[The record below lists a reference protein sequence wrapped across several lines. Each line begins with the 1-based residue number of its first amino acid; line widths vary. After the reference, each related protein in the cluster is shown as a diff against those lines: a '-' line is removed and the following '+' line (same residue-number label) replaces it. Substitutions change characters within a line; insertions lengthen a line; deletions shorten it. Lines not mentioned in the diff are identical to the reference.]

1 MSEIYKY
8 FLTDKYIKPI
18 RLTDKYMRNLR
29 LRIVYCYG
37 KIELKEYCFN
47 VLLVEE
53 EVGGVLKTIKC
64 KAEKLR
70 LLVLFVH
77 HLLRVKR
84 LFKSSLLKKYIV
96 IVCIS

>member
-1 MSEIYKY
+1 EQFSSTKCC
-8 FLTDKYIKPI
+8 
-18 RLTDKYMRNLR
+18 RLLSVKRYNQ
-29 LRIVYCYG
+29 
-37 KIELKEYCFN
+37 LKEYCFN

-53 EVGGVLKTIKC
+53 EVGGVLKTVNC